1 MSNCHQCNNSCD
13 SHTNC
18 RNQSCHILFIQCEIC
33 ENKYNGCCS
42 NKCKD
47 FIKLPKEEQK
57 KIFTSGEIK
66 FNAQLSKNIKPK
78 LKELKS

>member
-1 MSNCHQCNNSCD
+1 
-13 SHTNC
+13 
-18 RNQSCHILFIQCEIC
+18 
-33 ENKYNGCCS
+33 
-42 NKCKD
+42 
-47 FIKLPKEEQK
+47 LPKEEQK